1 MTMTVRYNGTANRAL
16 FHTDKND
23 KVRSKALG
31 KITSGLKITSAAD
44 DAASFSISARMR
56 VKLRSLDQAAQN
68 VQNGSSILRTAEGG
82 IQGQIEILRTI
93 REKVIDAA
101 NDHNTDEDRQTIQK
115 ELVHLYD
122 EMESL
127 AYGTDFNSKKPLLA
141 DKLIRANEGDLEEI
155 NKTKLNLIR
164 DTEYDVLDKVYGPFA
179 AFAEYSSSTTALG
192 KMSGGTNGTPK
203 IMSIDFSNFSTVNE
217 LNNVGI
223 SIKGVTDSGYSQTYN
238 YVLTNDTSLKYQN
251 ATAKVSTGSSVSDA
265 IDNLVKSINRN
276 GGGNS
281 CT

>member
-1 MTMTVRYNGTANRAL
+1 MTMTVRYNSTANRAL
-16 FHTDKND
+16 AHTDKNE

-44 DAASFSISARMR
+44 DAASFSIGARMK

-141 DKLIRANEGDLEEI
+141 DKLTKLNEGDLEEI

-164 DTEYDVLDKVYGPFA
+164 DTEYDVLDKVYEPFA

-192 KMSGGTNGTPK
+192 TMSGGTNGTPK
-203 IMSIDFSNFSTVNE
+203 IMSIDFSGYSTVNA

-223 SIKGVTDSGYSQTYN
+223 SIKGVTDSGYSPTYN

-265 IDNLVKSINRN
+265 IDNLVTAINRN
-276 GGGNS
+276 GGG
-281 CT
+281 